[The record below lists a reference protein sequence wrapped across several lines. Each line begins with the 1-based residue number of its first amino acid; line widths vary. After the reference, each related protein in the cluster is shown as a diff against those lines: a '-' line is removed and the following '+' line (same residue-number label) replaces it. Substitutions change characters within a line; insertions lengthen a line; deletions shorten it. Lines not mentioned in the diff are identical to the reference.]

1 MQMGIL
7 DRQILFSKEL
17 VDRFENDIVY
27 FKITIEQA
35 K

>member
-1 MQMGIL
+1 MQMSIL